1 MFKKC
6 SLLQQLSYIPLFLAL
21 QIHILLVFPFKK
33 NPNTEVYYHLFTYA
47 LEIGTLLVSR
57 GDC

>member
-21 QIHILLVFPFKK
+21 QIHILLVFPLKK